1 MAIKTGRTGTITPR
15 DGQILQALFF
25 CRYLTTYQIALM
37 FFNNVATARRR
48 LWQLK
53 NKGYIVSRFTTTRV
67 PTPET
72 AGKQES
78 VWHLT
83 KEAFEMY
90 AHSLDLEAGPGAYKY
105 APKQLDEKGTRHH
118 VRTNEVYVVA
128 RADLEENVGDYPD
141 WVWMHEK
148 KAHDDYQY
156 QGRDHVH
163 QPDAHVRFFGHTFI
177 IERQTKESKVKPKD
191 IDDKVSG
198 HALWA
203 QKRTDHPDKVE
214 VVFACDEE
222 RVAEVALAA
231 GKRYGIYVVAG
242 SVEAAA
248 DYLYQSAL
256 RLAPDDWG
264 GEVIPIR

>member
-1 MAIKTGRTGTITPR
+1 MAIKTGRAGTITPR

-25 CRYLTTYQIALM
+25 CRYLTTNQIALM
-37 FFNNVATARRR
+37 FFNSAGRARTR
-48 LWQLK
+48 LYQLADK
-53 NKGYIVSRFTTTRV
+53 RYIVGRILWTSV
-67 PTPET
+67 PTKDNP
-72 AGKQES
+72 GKQEC

-83 KEAFEMY
+83 KEAFDMY
-90 AHSLDLEAGPGAYKY
+90 AHSLGLDSGPGAYKY
-105 APKQLDEKGTRHH
+105 AHKQLNEKGTRHH

-141 WVWMHEK
+141 WTWFHEK
-148 KAHDDYQY
+148 KAHDDYQSR
-156 QGRDHVH
+156 GDEHKH
-163 QPDAHVRFFGHTFI
+163 QPDAHVCFFDHTFI

-222 RVAEVALAA
+222 RVAEAALAA

-264 GEVIPIR
+264 GLVT